1 MQCEKPFM
9 LSMKYMNRNL
19 SNTYGIIDIGQ
30 VGLSNNSTLYVH
42 TLKGTDSE
50 ALLKHFRVESASTTH
65 FSFPAPDEARGVPP
79 SSALAFHSADPT
91 IPIAVVADHENEF
104 LNPSYHSHTDTA
116 ALDGKGRLCQATQ
129 AVASTLYSV
138 MTDSTEPVNISVDCD
153 FVDELA
159 LCLTSDFRC
168 NMSYDLFGMF
178 DGVENEPVRLTNY
191 VGVFGSSDSSVS
203 VSTLGHFVRT
213 LLLKRAPLDVEK
225 DANCTESKDC
235 GEGYTC
241 VGGRL
246 SPGTGIC
253 AKDHAVYH
261 NAISPGFEYK
271 SYSWKISNKSQPLW
285 TES

>member
-1 MQCEKPFM
+1 M
-9 LSMKYMNRNL
+9 LSMKYMNTDL
-19 SNTYGIIDIGQ
+19 SNTYGVIDIGQ
-30 VGLSNNSTLYVH
+30 VGLFDNSTLYVH
-42 TLKGTDSE
+42 TLKGADSE
-50 ALLKHFRVESASTTH
+50 ALLRHFKTEAASSAAH

-79 SSALAFHSADPT
+79 SSALAFHAADPR

-104 LNPSYHSHTDTA
+104 LNPAYHSHTDTA
-116 ALDGKGRLCQATQ
+116 VLDGKGRLCQATQ
-129 AVASTLYSV
+129 AVVSALYSV
-138 MTDSTEPVNISVDCD
+138 MTDSSEPVNISVDCD
-153 FVDELA
+153 FVAELS

-168 NMSYDLFGMF
+168 NISYDLFGMF
-178 DGVENEPVRLTNY
+178 DGTESVPVKLTNY
-191 VGVFGSSDSSVS
+191 VGVFGGMDSSVS
-203 VSTLGHFVRT
+203 VSTLGNFVRM

-225 DANCTESKDC
+225 DVNCTESKDC

-253 AKDHAVYH
+253 AKDNTVYH

-271 SYSWKISNKSQPLW
+271 SYSWKIANKSQPLW